1 MTIYLGAD
9 HGGFSLK
16 ECLKNEL
23 IKPGYIVEDC
33 GAFTLDPADDYPL
46 YAQVVAKKV
55 LSNPASFGVLLCRSG
70 AGMEIAANRF
80 EGIRAV
86 ECRDA
91 DEAIHARQH
100 NDANILVMSADGIR
114 QELARDIAQ
123 IFLSTPFT
131 QAPRHVRRI
140 QEIESE

>member
-16 ECLKNEL
+16 EFLKGEL
-23 IKPGYIVEDC
+23 FKQGYTVEDC
-33 GAFTLDPADDYPL
+33 GAFTLDPVDDYPV
-46 YAQVVAKKV
+46 YAQTVAKKV
-55 LSNPASFGVLLCRSG
+55 LSNPGSFGLLLCRSG
-70 AGMEIAANRF
+70 AGMEITANRY

-100 NDANILVMSADGIR
+100 NDANIVVLSADEIDKER
-114 QELARDIAQ
+114 AEKIVKT
-123 IFLSTPFT
+123 FLETAFNSEE
-131 QAPRHVRRI
+131 RHIRRI
-140 QEIESE
+140 EEIEQQ